1 MTALNQTLTGPGS
14 TAVHVANSETCLF
27 ALIAVTATSISAQ
40 LECGV
45 GADWVP
51 VSTPLTAIGSA
62 VINVPNDL
70 PLRATITGVAVTN
83 AQVGIAT

>member
-14 TAVHVANSETCLF
+14 TAVHVSNSETCLF

-45 GADWVP
+45 GAVGGHELGAVP
-51 VSTPLTAIGSA
+51 GAG
-62 VINVPNDL
+62 
-70 PLRATITGVAVTN
+70 GKH
-83 AQVGIAT
+83 GYG